1 MTEGFEDAKMGGLPI
16 TSINWQREGETVVFR
31 VRGEATPAVFMDGLH
46 AFLAD
51 PTPCVLWDLRGC
63 RLSGLGRD
71 QLRWLGSRLMR
82 PDHSKSRVGRSAF
95 VCGTDEDRNV
105 MRLLV
110 AYAEASD
117 HGIEIAVFGD
127 VVRAE
132 RWLEDSHPA
141 G

>member
-1 MTEGFEDAKMGGLPI
+1 MTEGFEDARLGGLPI

-31 VRGEATPAVFMDGLH
+31 VRGEATPAVFMDGLR
-46 AFLAD
+46 ALLAD

-71 QLRWLGSRLMR
+71 QLRRLVSRLMR
-82 PDHSKSRVGRSAF
+82 SDLSKRRAGRSAF

-117 HGIEIAVFGD
+117 YGIELAVFGD
-127 VVRAE
+127 LERAE